1 MILSKPG
8 ARVLSKTVH
17 KSVLIW
23 FSAEEMYALVNDV
36 ARYPEFLPWCDHAR
50 VVQAHDDGMTAE
62 IGMALAGFHKSF
74 TTRNVNQPGRQVRL
88 QLVDG
93 PFKQLDGTWDFHPL
107 IDPNTQQPQRACRV
121 ELHLNYSF
129 ESMFGRLV
137 GPLFDKIA
145 DTLVDAFV
153 KRAQQIYP

>member
-1 MILSKPG
+1 MKASPSG
-8 ARVLSKTVH
+8 YAKTIH

-23 FSAEEMYALVNDV
+23 FSAQEMFDLVNDV
-36 ARYPEFLPWCDHAR
+36 ARYPEFLPWCEHAR
-50 VVQAHDDGMTAE
+50 VITEHDDGMTAE
-62 IGMALAGFHKSF
+62 IGMALAGFRKSLV
-74 TTRNVNQPGRQVRL
+74 TRNVNQAGRQVHL
-88 QLVDG
+88 TLVDG
-93 PFKQLDGTWDFHPL
+93 PFQRLDGTWDFHPL

>member
-1 MILSKPG
+1 M
-8 ARVLSKTVH
+8 SKTVH

-36 ARYPEFLPWCDHAR
+36 ARYPEFLPWCDQAS
-50 VVQAHDDGMTAE
+50 VVQIHDDGMTAE

-74 TTRNVNQPGRQVRL
+74 TTRNVNQAGRQVRL

-107 IDPNTQQPQRACRV
+107 IDPNTQQTQRACRI
-121 ELHLNYSF
+121 ELTLNYSF
-129 ESMFGRLV
+129 ESVFGRLV

-145 DTLVDAFV
+145 ATLVDAFV
-153 KRAQQIYP
+153 KRAEQIYT